1 MLYRLCNK
9 IKYFIHVDIDTK
21 NTYGTFSQEKKTAEK
36 KKFYSNDTTGKKAS
50 CITTIKNNCLT
61 SYKETKIIK

>member
-1 MLYRLCNK
+1 MVLLAKKKKRLK
-9 IKYFIHVDIDTK
+9 
-21 NTYGTFSQEKKTAEK
+21 K
-36 KKFYSNDTTGKKAS
+36 KKFYSNDTMGKKAS